1 MSGGKQSARDKM
13 IGMMYL
19 VLTALLALQVSNS
32 VLEKFLLINQA
43 FEDTNGKN
51 LADNANK
58 VESIQK
64 AVADAGNRANDIAV
78 LDKAKEVRSKT
89 KEMLDAITAYK
100 KLLVEESG
108 GYDEKGSLVGQK
120 DIDTAPR
127 LFVKDK
133 KGDKLKSELNAY
145 TAELKRIT
153 GDESI
158 KNIAK
163 DAKDIAVFA
172 KDPNQKTKGF
182 AELNFGSNTPMLGAL
197 ASLSQLQNDVITEE
211 TSALQKLAAEVGAE
225 DLKFDQIVP
234 MVKPV
239 SNIVASGTKYEAE
252 MFIAASA
259 SGMKPEMT
267 YNGNNIEV
275 VGGKGQISF
284 TASASSYDKEGL
296 SRQTFIGA
304 IKVPLPG
311 GRDTTFIDTI
321 AYFVSQPVIQ
331 IQSASVSRLY
341 LGCGNELNVQVP
353 ALGTTYNPSF
363 TVKGGSSVKGAAR
376 GIVTVI
382 PASAKV
388 TLGVSSNGNKIGERE
403 FGVNRIPAPEVTVLD
418 GRKPVDLRRGVAVRS
433 LRGLSVKA
441 LADESFASAL
451 PNDANFRVTKV
462 KVTLG
467 RGGRAIG
474 SVNSTSE
481 NIGSK
486 IGALAGQ
493 ARAGDILQIETV
505 EVMRANFQK
514 KTEIFPNYSGKFIS
528 VPVI

>member
-32 VLEKFLLINQA
+32 VLEKFLLINDA
-43 FEDTNGKN
+43 FEETNRENRGE
-51 LADNANK
+51 NASK

-64 AVADAGNRANDIAV
+64 AVADAGNRAKDNEV
-78 LDKAKEVRSKT
+78 LDKAKKV
-89 KEMLDAITAYK
+89 KEATSNMYTIIEDYKLMLI
-100 KLLVEESG
+100 EQSG
-108 GYDEKGSLVGQK
+108 GRDENKVIVGKK

-127 LFVKDK
+127 IFVKEK
-133 KGDKLKSELNAY
+133 KGE
-145 TAELKRIT
+145 ELKGQLNEYSALLRTIT
-153 GDESI
+153 GDNSI
-158 KNIAK
+158 TDIAK
-163 DAKDIAVFA
+163 DAKDIEVF
-172 KDPNQKTKGF
+172 KNDPNQNEKGF
-182 AELNFGSNTPMLGAL
+182 ADLNFGHNTPMLGAL
-197 ASLSQLQNDVITEE
+197 ASLSQFQNDIITEE
-211 TSALQKLAAEVGAE
+211 AKALEVLASAVGAE

-239 SNIVASGTKYEAE
+239 SNIVAAGTKYEAE

-267 YNGNNIEV
+267 YNGNDIEV

-311 GRDTTFIDTI
+311 GRDTTFTDTI
-321 AYFVSQPVIQ
+321 AFFVSKPVIQ
-331 IQSASVSRLY
+331 VQSASVNRLY

-353 ALGTTYNPSF
+353 ALGTAYNPSF
-363 TVKGGSSVKGAAR
+363 SVKGGTSVKGANK

-388 TLGVSSNGNKIGERE
+388 TLGVSSNGNKIGDVEY
-403 FGVNRIPAPEVTVLD
+403 GVSRIPAPEVTVLS
-418 GRKPVDLRRGVAVRS
+418 GRKPVDLRKGVAVRS
-433 LRGLSVKA
+433 LRGLAVRA
-441 LADESFASAL
+441 LPDESFKSAL

-462 KVTLG
+462 KITLG

-474 SVNSTSE
+474 TVNSTSE
-481 NIGSK
+481 NIGTK

-505 EVMRANFQK
+505 EVMRANFRK
-514 KTEIFPNYSGKFIS
+514 DTEKFPNYSGKFIS

>member
-32 VLEKFLLINQA
+32 VLEKFLLINDA
-43 FEDTNGKN
+43 FEETNNENK
-51 LADNANK
+51 AENANK

-64 AVADAGNRANDIAV
+64 AVTDNGNRPKDQAV
-78 LDKAKEVRSKT
+78 LDKAKTVRESTKT
-89 KEMLDAITAYK
+89 ILKIIEEYK
-100 KLLVEESG
+100 TLLVLESG
-108 GYDEKGSLVGQK
+108 GRDEKGVILGKK

-127 LFVKDK
+127 IFVKQEEGK
-133 KGDKLKSELNAY
+133 VLKGKLNGYSANLR
-145 TAELKRIT
+145 TIT
-153 GDESI
+153 GDNSI
-158 KNIAK
+158 KDIAR

-172 KDPNQKTKGF
+172 DDPNQNEKGF
-182 AELNFGSNTPMLGAL
+182 ADLNFGHNTPMVGAL
-197 ASLSQLQNDVITEE
+197 ASLSQFQNDVITEE
-211 TSALQKLAAEVGAE
+211 TKALETLAAEVGAQ
-225 DLKFDQIVP
+225 DLKFDLIVP

-259 SGMKPEMT
+259 SGMKPTMT
-267 YNGNNIEV
+267 YNGNDIEV
-275 VGGKGQISF
+275 IGGKGQISF

-304 IKVPLPG
+304 INVPIAG
-311 GRDTTFIDTI
+311 GADTTFRDTI
-321 AYFVSQPVIQ
+321 TYFVSKPVIQ
-331 IQSASVSRLY
+331 VRSATVDRLY

-353 ALGTTYNPSF
+353 ALGTAYNPSF
-363 TVKGGSSVKGAAR
+363 TVKGGSSVQGATR
-376 GIVTVI
+376 GFVTVV

-388 TLGVSSNGNKIGERE
+388 TLGVSSNGNKIGDVDY
-403 FGVNRIPAPEVTVLD
+403 GVSRIPAPEVTVLS
-418 GRKPVDLRRGVAVRS
+418 GRKPVDLRKGVAVRS
-433 LRGLSVKA
+433 LRGLAVRA
-441 LADESFASAL
+441 IPDESFKSAL
-451 PNDANFRVTKV
+451 PKDANFRVTKV
-462 KVTLG
+462 KITLG
-467 RGGRAIG
+467 RGGRAVN

-505 EVMRANFQK
+505 EVMRANFRK
-514 KTEIFPNYSGKFIS
+514 DTEKFPNYSGKFIT